1 MDEAFP
7 EDFVPSR
14 LGGTGFFPAAA
25 ALGETPEVDP
35 GVEVFRCSGFTSWGD
50 FGVGRFGDPTC
61 GVGVGAVTCFFSSLG
76 VAAL

>member
-1 MDEAFP
+1 LTSVAGFEG
-7 EDFVPSR
+7 V
-14 LGGTGFFPAAA
+14 TGWGCGADTAA
-25 ALGETPEVDP
+25 DP